1 MAGLT
6 DEQVAQVRE
15 CVERVRAHSKL
26 EPPMFH
32 DLAHDTEPCE
42 EWEEWSRQ
50 ESELLDEYTDVIHA
64 AVAAAM
70 GNGMDQER
78 FYTLLDVLMA
88 AVAAGLADGN
98 EPLLIRT
105 GKATTMA
112 VRGTTKRG
120 TYDAGDGKP
129 FVRAGDITISADNM
143 GELLVDVGTHKTLA
157 ILNHLAT
164 TSGYGY
170 EPGRNCEVSTSVADI
185 LERRSLEPT
194 RKNKE
199 RVRRDIKA
207 LAAWSWSWENEST
220 GEYVRVPLAGGVV
233 SIKRGGRI
241 VFNISA
247 DFMRYV
253 LNSRS
258 GLLPLDPLL
267 LTTDD
272 IAHPHAYTMGYKLA
286 THSYQNAGEQNQ
298 CTLSVEKLLEYTE
311 TLPTKDE
318 VKDRNYT
325 RRIIEPM
332 ERDLDYLVEL
342 GVLKWWDYCH
352 AKGEPLTDREQEARL
367 GDDGEDKALPYD
379 MAIKANIQWQLGTYY
394 EQHMLKT
401 IEARERRRGEA
412 LAARERQ
419 DRKRKR
425 IERKKEA
432 HKARAEAEAELAAGG
447 ESAPSKLQNG

>member
-6 DEQVAQVRE
+6 DKQVAQVRE
-15 CVERVRAHSKL
+15 CVAKL
-26 EPPMFH
+26 REHNKNEPPMFH
-32 DLAHDTEPCE
+32 DLAHDTEPSA
-42 EWEEWSRQ
+42 EWEEWNRQ
-50 ESELLDEYTDVIHA
+50 ESELLAEYTDVINA
-64 AVAAAM
+64 AMRAAM
-70 GNGMDQER
+70 GNGMDQDR
-78 FYTLLDVLMA
+78 FYNVLDVLIS
-88 AVAAGLADGN
+88 AVSAGLEDGN

-120 TYDAGDGKP
+120 TYDAGDGRQ
-129 FVRAGDITISADNM
+129 FIQAGDITISADNM

-170 EPGRNCEVSTSVADI
+170 EDGRNCEVSTSVADI
-185 LERRSLEPT
+185 LERRKLEPT

-207 LAAWSWSWENEST
+207 LAAWSWSWENAIS
-220 GEYVRVPLAGGVV
+220 GEYLRIPLAGGAV
-233 SIKRGGRI
+233 SIKRGGKI
-241 VFNISA
+241 IFNISA

-311 TLPTKDE
+311 TLPTRDE

-342 GVLKWWDYCH
+342 GVLKFWDYCH
-352 AKGEPLTDREQEARL
+352 AKGEPLTDSEQEARL
-367 GDDGEDKALPYD
+367 DSDGEERALPYD
-379 MAIKANIQWQLGTYY
+379 LAIKANIQWELGTYY
-394 EQHMLKT
+394 EEHMLKT
-401 IEARERRRGEA
+401 LEARERRRGEA

-419 DRKRKR
+419 ERKRKR
-425 IERKKEA
+425 IERKKEGYQ
-432 HKARAEAEAELAAGG
+432 ARAEAEAERA
-447 ESAPSKLQNG
+447 EH